1 MRGGSPDAVQRD
13 PVPRSRAGCSSIL
26 VLAAFA
32 AACSAGA
39 ASAPGGQGGA
49 GNPGT
54 GGAAGPVTGGGT
66 TGGNGNG
73 NGNSNSNGD
82 GTGNGQ
88 GNGNGGGIGTAGQI
102 DQEGLLIVK
111 NGALAIQVGGLET
124 AIDAATGQVAALGGY
139 ASASNRAG
147 DDDSAQATVTFRIPV
162 ARWEEAL
169 SALRGLGE
177 KVLDERYATEEV
189 TAAVV
194 DLGARIAN
202 LRTTEA
208 AFQAIMDRAVDIE
221 DVLRVQSELTKV
233 RSEIEQLT
241 AQKTSLEGRA
251 AFSTLAVTFATKP
264 DPILAEQQGFDP
276 ANEVEQASASLV
288 AVLQGVATAGIWFGI
303 AWLPILVTLGVL
315 GLIGLAIGRRVVRR
329 MAGPGDA
336 PLPSAGTGA

>member
-1 MRGGSPDAVQRD
+1 MLSSATRFRVRGPAVL
-13 PVPRSRAGCSSIL
+13 SIL

-32 AACSAGA
+32 AACSA
-39 ASAPGGQGGA
+39 ASAPA
-49 GNPGT
+49 GPGVGVPGT
-54 GGAAGPVTGGGT
+54 GGGAGPVTGGGST
-66 TGGNGNG
+66 GGGNGQ
-73 NGNSNSNGD
+73 SNG
-82 GTGNGQ
+82 G
-88 GNGNGGGIGTAGQI
+88 GNGGGTGSGNGSGNGSGSGSPGQI
-102 DQEGLLIVK
+102 DQAGLQIVK
-111 NGALAIQVGGLET
+111 DGALAIQVGALDA
-124 AIDAATGQVAALGGY
+124 AIDAATAQIAALGGY
-139 ASASNRAG
+139 ASASMRSG

-169 SALRGLGE
+169 SGLRGLGE

-221 DVLRVQSELTKV
+221 DVLRVQSELTQV

-251 AFSTLAVTFATKP
+251 AFSTLAVTFAIKP

-276 ANEVEQASASLV
+276 ANEVERASASLV

-303 AWLPILVTLGVL
+303 AWLPILVAL
-315 GLIGLAIGRRVVRR
+315 GLIGVIGLAVGRRVMRR
-329 MAGPGDA
+329 VAGPGDT
-336 PLPSAGTGA
+336 PLPSAGSGA